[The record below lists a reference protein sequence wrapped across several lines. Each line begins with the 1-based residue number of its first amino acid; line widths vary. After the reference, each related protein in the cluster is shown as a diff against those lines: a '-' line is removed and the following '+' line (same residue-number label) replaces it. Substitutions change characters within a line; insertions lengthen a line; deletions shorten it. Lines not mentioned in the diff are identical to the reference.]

1 MVKKIPQEVI
11 EILQKLET
19 AGFEAYIVGGC
30 VRDLIMENPPAGGP
44 KDWDITTN
52 AKPEDILK
60 IFPDSFYENK
70 FGTVG
75 IKVEPFIKNGNA
87 GKKHDV
93 IEVTTYR
100 IESKYSDKR
109 RPDKVE
115 FAKTLEEDLSRR
127 DFTINAIALR
137 ITNLQNYEP
146 VQAII
151 LRLLIYSMGRKILRK
166 K

>member
-30 VRDLIMENPPAGGP
+30 VRDLIMENPPVGGP
-44 KDWDITTN
+44 KDWDVTTN

-60 IFPDSFYENK
+60 IFPDSFYENE

-75 IKVEPFIKNGNA
+75 IKVSNVHIKRRSGNR
-87 GKKHDV
+87 KHDV

-100 IESKYSDKR
+100 VESKYSDQR
-109 RPDKVE
+109 RPDEVR
-115 FAKTLEEDLSRR
+115 FAKTLEEDLGRR
-127 DFTINAIALR
+127 DFTINAIALQLR
-137 ITNLQNYEP
+137 ILQN
-146 VQAII
+146 
-151 LRLLIYSMGRKILRK
+151 
-166 K
+166 